1 MSSSAP
7 VADAVS
13 TGLLHDGP
21 TRLDYLD
28 ATRAFALVLGVVFHA
43 GLSFMPVFMG
53 WAVMDIS
60 TSPLVGGFI
69 LVSHAF
75 RMELFFL
82 LAGFFA
88 HASVHRRGTG
98 AFVRSRLLR
107 LGVPFVAGWFL
118 LRPLLVSG
126 WIMGS
131 ASLRGNFDFW
141 AGLREGVQSLQA
153 LPAGLFTGSH
163 LWFLYYLAMI
173 TALVIAAR
181 ASLKFTGLRGGIF
194 AEHADRLFVRLVA
207 SRFSLLFLAGPTA
220 LVLWFMGGP
229 GWGMATPDQSLRPHG
244 PVLLVYGGFFLFGW
258 ILDRQRARIEQCARL
273 SAARWT
279 LAGIAIV
286 ATFLLS
292 AIEQDPSHPYRM
304 AGHVGYVVSYALMMW
319 SLVFLSIGVFR
330 KYCAQPR
337 PWLRYVADSSYWMY
351 LIHLPLVV
359 WLQVAVAELPLHWS
373 FKLAFISAATVAV
386 SLLTYALCVRSTWL
400 GWLLNG
406 RRLPRPI

>member
-1 MSSSAP
+1 MIAP
-7 VADAVS
+7 APAAEPVS
-13 TGLLHDGP
+13 DFP
-21 TRLDYLD
+21 SPKEPRRLDDLD
-28 ATRAFALVLGVVFHA
+28 ATRAFALVLGVGFHA
-43 GLSFMPVFMG
+43 ALSFLPVFIG
-53 WAVMDIS
+53 WAVMDVS
-60 TSPLVGGFI
+60 TSPLVAGFI

-75 RMELFFL
+75 RLELFFL

-88 HASVHRRGTG
+88 HASVRRRGAG

-131 ASLRGNFDFW
+131 ASLRGDFDFW
-141 AGLREGVQSLQA
+141 AGLREGFKSLQT

-173 TALVIAAR
+173 TALVLACR
-181 ASLKFTGLRGGIF
+181 ALPGLAGPRRRTL
-194 AEHADRLFVRLVA
+194 ADSADRLFARLVA
-207 SRFSLLFLAGPTA
+207 SPSSLLLLAGPTA
-220 LVLWFMGGP
+220 LILWFMGGP
-229 GWGMATPDQSLRPHG
+229 GWGMATPDQSLRPHV

-258 ILDRQRARIEQCARL
+258 MLDRQRELIERCAQL

-279 LAGIAIV
+279 LAGLALV

-292 AIEQDPSHPYRM
+292 AIEQDPGHPHRF
-304 AGHVGYVVSYALMMW
+304 AGHLGYVLSYALMMW
-319 SLVFLSIGVFR
+319 SLVFASIGVFR

-337 PWLRYVADSSYWMY
+337 PWVRYVAHSSYWMY
-351 LIHLPLVV
+351 LVHLPLVV

-373 FKLAFISAATVAV
+373 FKLAFISVAAVAI
-386 SLLTYALCVRSTWL
+386 SLGTYALFVRSTWL

-406 RRLPRPI
+406 RRISHPF